1 MRPRPDV
8 GSAPGPVFKQRF
20 RVISVLQYI
29 LRRLLT
35 TIPVL
40 FGVSVLVF
48 SFVHLIPGDP
58 AVALLGE
65 RASEENVARLREQL
79 GLDDPLYV
87 QYARFLIGKMSFVR
101 VSEDVTYTTR
111 SGETCI
117 ELEDSTVCKTSGIT
131 WQSKQSDLTCSRI
144 GASMICHLGGVLWG
158 DLGHSIHGNI
168 PISLELRRRFP
179 ATVELSIVAMF
190 IAVLI
195 GIPAGV
201 FSALYRNSAI
211 DTATMLGALTGVSMP
226 IFWLAILLMWLFG
239 LVLGWLPTGSRL
251 SVGLELQK
259 VTNLYIL
266 DSILTGN
273 GQALIDSIKH
283 IILPAAA
290 LATIPLSIIARMTRS
305 SMLEVLGQDYVRTAH
320 AKGLAPRVV
329 VVRHA
334 MRNAM
339 MPVVTIIG
347 LQIGSLLAG
356 AILTE
361 TVFAWPGIGKWV
373 FDAISG
379 RDYPIV
385 QSVTLIITFIFVLM
399 NLLVDISY
407 AFLNPRIRYQ

>member
-1 MRPRPDV
+1 
-8 GSAPGPVFKQRF
+8 
-20 RVISVLQYI
+20 VLQYI

-40 FGVSVLVF
+40 FGVSILVF

-65 RASEENVARLREQL
+65 RATEENVARMREQL
-79 GLDDPLYV
+79 GLNDPLYV
-87 QYARFLIGKMSFVR
+87 QYVRFLIGKVSFVR
-101 VSEDVTYTTR
+101 ISEDMTYTTR
-111 SGETCI
+111 SGDTCI
-117 ELEDSTVCKTSGIT
+117 ELEDGIVCKSSGIT

-144 GASMICHLGGVLWG
+144 GANMICHLGGVLWG
-158 DLGHSIHGNI
+158 DLGHSIRGNI
-168 PISLELRRRFP
+168 PVSLELKRRFP
-179 ATVELSIVAMF
+179 ATVELSVVAMF
-190 IAVLI
+190 IATLI

-201 FSALYRNSAI
+201 FSALYRNSPI

-239 LVLGWLPTGSRL
+239 LILGWFPTGSRL
-251 SVGLELQK
+251 SVGVELHK
-259 VTNLYIL
+259 ITNLYIL

-273 GQALIDSIKH
+273 GEALIDSIRH
-283 IILPAAA
+283 IILPAVA
-290 LATIPLSIIARMTRS
+290 LATIPLSITARMTRS
-305 SMLEVLGQDYVRTAH
+305 AMLEVLGQDYVRTAH

-361 TVFAWPGIGKWV
+361 TVFSWPGIGKWV

-385 QSVTLIITFIFVLM
+385 QSVTLIITVIFVLM

>member
-1 MRPRPDV
+1 
-8 GSAPGPVFKQRF
+8 
-20 RVISVLQYI
+20 VLQYI
-29 LRRLLT
+29 LRRLLM

-87 QYARFLIGKMSFVR
+87 QYARFLIGKMSFVG

-111 SGETCI
+111 SGDTCI
-117 ELEDSTVCKTSGIT
+117 DLEDGTVCKTSGIT

-144 GASMICHLGGVLWG
+144 GARLICHLGGVLWG

-168 PISLELRRRFP
+168 PISLELKRRFP

-239 LVLGWLPTGSRL
+239 LQLGWFPTGSRL
-251 SVGLELQK
+251 SVGLGLQK
-259 VTNLYIL
+259 ITNLYIL

-283 IILPAAA
+283 IILPATA